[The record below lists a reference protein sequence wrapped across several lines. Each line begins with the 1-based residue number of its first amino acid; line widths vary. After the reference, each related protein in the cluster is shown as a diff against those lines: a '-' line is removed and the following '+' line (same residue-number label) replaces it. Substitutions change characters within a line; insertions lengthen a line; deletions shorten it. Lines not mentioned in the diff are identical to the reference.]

1 MSLKHA
7 LLGFLSFGP
16 ATGYDLKNQM
26 EQSVQ
31 HFWHADLSQ
40 IYRTLDAMRAEDWV
54 DKTVEQQESRPPR
67 HVYALKEPGR
77 AELTRWLQEPLEQLP
92 TVHNPFL
99 LKVFFGGVLGAEA
112 VTDHLRRHQELH
124 QGRLGCLHEFEE
136 MLPDQLRAYGLD
148 DHIPYILATLKLG
161 RKMSETYV
169 EWCEETIR
177 QLAPDEAE
185 ASVPGQGE
193 R

>member
-7 LLGFLSFGP
+7 LLGFLSLGP
-16 ATGYDLKNQM
+16 ATGYDLKSQM

-40 IYRTLDAMRAEDWV
+40 IYRTLDAMREEDWV

-67 HVYALKEPGR
+67 HVYSIKEAGR
-77 AELTRWLQEPLEQLP
+77 AELDRWLSEPLEQLP

-99 LKVFFGGVLGAEA
+99 LKVFFGGVLGSDQ
-112 VTDHLRRHQELH
+112 TIGHLQRHRDLH
-124 QGRLGCLHEFEE
+124 KGRLDCLYEFEQ
-136 MLPDQLRAYGLD
+136 MLPGKLREYGLD
-148 DHIPYILATLKLG
+148 DHIPYILSTLKLG

-169 EWCEETIR
+169 EWCEETMHELTNG
-177 QLAPDEAE
+177 QAD
-185 ASVPGQGE
+185 SSQTQGE

>member
-16 ATGYDLKNQM
+16 ATGYDLKSQM

-40 IYRTLDAMRAEDWV
+40 IYRTLDAMREAGWV
-54 DKTVEQQESRPPR
+54 DKTVEHQQSRPPR
-67 HVYALKEPGR
+67 HVYAIEESGREELK
-77 AELTRWLQEPLEQLP
+77 RWLREPLEQLP

-99 LKVFFGGVLGAEA
+99 LKVFFGGFLGHENVA
-112 VTDHLRRHQELH
+112 DHLRRHQTLH
-124 QGRLGCLHEFEE
+124 EGRLACLQEFEG
-136 MLPDQLRAYGLD
+136 MLPDKLRAHGLGE
-148 DHIPYILATLKLG
+148 HVPYIVATLKLG

-169 EWCEETIR
+169 AWCEETIR
-177 QLAPDEAE
+177 ELHAASEHTSQAE
-185 ASVPGQGE
+185 GE
-193 R
+193 H

>member
-40 IYRTLDAMRAEDWV
+40 IYRTLDAMREEDWV

-67 HVYALKEPGR
+67 HVYSIQEPGR
-77 AELTRWLQEPLEQLP
+77 EELQRWLAEPLEDLP

-99 LKVFFGGVLGAEA
+99 LKVFFGGVLGPDA
-112 VTDHLRRHQELH
+112 VADHLRRHQALH
-124 QGRLGCLHEFEE
+124 EGRLDCLREFEQ
-136 MLPDQLRAYGLD
+136 MLPAQLEEYNLD

-169 EWCEETIR
+169 EWCEETIQ
-177 QLAPDEAE
+177 QLK
-185 ASVPGQGE
+185 SQVGVPAREQGE